1 MYVDIFNQSQQ
12 IQHTLQCYAN
22 GDVSYKGNFVLVSF
36 GIYIFTY
43 LFIYIYLPFILRR
56 CQAHIIEGLVP
67 NGRMHNKA

>member
-36 GIYIFTY
+36 GIYIYLLIY
-43 LFIYIYLPFILRR
+43 LFIFIYRSFYDAVRLTL
-56 CQAHIIEGLVP
+56 
-67 NGRMHNKA
+67 